1 MEYRTQDPCQRKGA
15 CASMTSYFE
24 LMQRAIRQHRLQS
37 RLIRK
42 STNLSIEPHVIVKGD
57 INNISLG
64 KNVIIQSGTVL
75 HLGGLEWCK
84 NAGHLRIGDDSCI
97 SPNCTLYGTGP
108 GGITIGDRFDC
119 GPGVRIFSSRT
130 DYESVSRSAVFAPV
144 IIGDDVIVYSNVVIS
159 PGVSIG
165 NRSVIAAG
173 SVITRDVPSDCLAGG
188 TPGKV
193 IKEINRRS

>member
-1 MEYRTQDPCQRKGA
+1 MEYRPLDAGQCEGA
-15 CASMTSYFE
+15 HAPMTSYFK
-24 LMQRAIRQHRLQS
+24 LMLRAIRQHRLQS
-37 RLIRK
+37 RLIRQC
-42 STNLSIEPHVIVKGD
+42 TGLSIESQVIFKGD

-108 GGITIGDRFDC
+108 GGITIGNRFDC

-130 DYESVSRSAVFAPV
+130 DYESASRSAVFAPV
-144 IIGDDVIVYSNVVIS
+144 VIGDDVIIFSNVVIS

-165 NRSVIAAG
+165 DRSVIAAG
-173 SVITRDVPSDCLAGG
+173 SVITRNIPSDCLAGG
-188 TPGKV
+188 APGKV
-193 IKEINRRS
+193 IKEIHRS

>member
-1 MEYRTQDPCQRKGA
+1 
-15 CASMTSYFE
+15 MTSYFK

-37 RLIRK
+37 RLMRQWP
-42 STNLSIEPHVIVKGD
+42 SLSIEQHVIIKGD

-84 NAGHLRIGDDSCI
+84 NDGHLRIGDDSCI

-108 GGITIGDRFDC
+108 GGIIIGNRFDC

-130 DYESVSRSAVFAPV
+130 NYEKSTRSTVFAPV
-144 IIGDDVIVYSNVVIS
+144 VIGDDVILFSNVVIS

-173 SVITRDVPSDCLAGG
+173 SVITRDIPPDCLAGG
-188 TPGKV
+188 MPGKV
-193 IKEINRRS
+193 IKEIYRHG

>member
-1 MEYRTQDPCQRKGA
+1 
-15 CASMTSYFE
+15 MTSYYK
-24 LMQRAIRQHRLQS
+24 LMLRAIRQYRLQS
-37 RLIRK
+37 RLIRQWP
-42 STNLSIEPHVIVKGD
+42 NLTIEQHVIFKGD

-75 HLGGLEWCK
+75 HMGGFDWCQ
-84 NAGHLRIGDDSCI
+84 NAGHLQIGDDSCI

-108 GGITIGDRFDC
+108 GGITIGARFDC

-130 DYESVSRSAVFAPV
+130 DYERSSPSAIFAPV
-144 IIGDDVIVYSNVVIS
+144 AIGNDVIIFSNVVIS

-165 NRSVIAAG
+165 DRSVIAAG
-173 SVITRDVPSDCLAGG
+173 SVITRNIPADCLAGG

-193 IKEINRRS
+193 IKTINRNI